1 MLNVL
6 SMQLFK
12 KILLI
17 LLMSL
22 MGGLAFG
29 QEAEI
34 SSEEKAR
41 AIENF
46 IEGIRDFENEEYEQA
61 LDKLTMAHLK
71 LSDDA
76 GINYALSDVYFATGD
91 LTNAAYYAGIAAD
104 LEPENKWYH
113 LQLAQIHHNAGRS
126 DAAINAYQNILEY
139 HPNDTNVLYE
149 LADRYVDY
157 GELEKSNET
166 LDKIL
171 AVRGDDFEIM
181 LKKFQNYHALQKRD
195 EALETLNKM
204 RDLDPGNLTTLHT
217 ISQYYM
223 ELDMPEEAEAVLLD
237 AQERNSRDPQTLILL
252 AEIYIE
258 SRDWQKLG
266 STFVSML
273 RDPLIYPSQ
282 KLELVRFIYNQQQSN
297 PGNQTLE
304 EQTAEV
310 LLAFSE
316 SEPDFGPAQLLAAE
330 YFLQDNQLE
339 QALIKLERVN
349 EIMPE
354 NAEAWGQRVQ
364 IMFNLQQYNEI
375 IEIADEATEASPDN
389 AIIQFYTGV
398 SYMLTDQTLK
408 AEEWLEKAT
417 QSQAQRNLR
426 SVIYG
431 TLADVKQDL
440 DKWEEARDAYE
451 MALRLDGNNHN
462 ALNNYAYYLS
472 VRNER
477 LEEAKEMSERALSL
491 EPENASYLDTLG
503 WIYYMLGEYNEA
515 KEYIHRSVD
524 TGNASAEV
532 YEHLGDVYEALGET
546 EAAAEWWEKALQE
559 DPDREYLKEKLD

>member
-6 SMQLFK
+6 PTQLIK
-12 KILLI
+12 KTLLI
-17 LLMSL
+17 LLL
-22 MGGLAFG
+22 PLAGGLVYG
-29 QEAEI
+29 QESEL

-41 AIENF
+41 AVQYF
-46 IEGIRDFENEEYEQA
+46 IEGISDFENEEYEQA
-61 LDKLTMAHLK
+61 LDKLTMAHLT
-71 LSDDA
+71 LSEDA
-76 GINYALSDVYFATGD
+76 GINYALSDVYLATGD
-91 LTNAAYYAGIAAD
+91 LTNAAYYARIAAD

-113 LQLAQIHHNAGRS
+113 LQLAHIHHNAGRS
-126 DAAINAYQNILEY
+126 DAAISAYNSILEH
-139 HPNDTNVLYE
+139 HPSDINVLYE
-149 LADRYVDY
+149 LANRYIDY

-171 AVRGDDFEIM
+171 AVRGDDFEIL
-181 LKKFQNYHALQKRD
+181 LKKFQNYHALQKRE
-195 EALETLNKM
+195 EALGTLNKM
-204 RDLDPGNLTTLHT
+204 RELDPGNLTTLHT

-223 ELDMPEEAEAVLLD
+223 ELDMPGEAEEVLLD
-237 AQERNSRDPQTLILL
+237 AQKRNSRDPQTLILL

-258 SRDWQKLG
+258 NRDWEKLG

-310 LLAFSE
+310 LMAFSE

-330 YFLQDNQLE
+330 YFLQNNQPE
-339 QALIKLERVN
+339 QALARLERVT
-349 EIMPE
+349 EIMPG

-364 IMFNLQQYNEI
+364 IMFSLQQHEEI
-375 IEIADEATEASPDN
+375 IQIADEASEASPDN
-389 AIIQFYTGV
+389 AFIQFFTGA
-398 SYMLTDQTLK
+398 SYMLTDRLER
-408 AEEWLEKAT
+408 AEEWLENAT
-417 QSQAQRNLR
+417 QSPAQRNLR

-431 TLADVKQDL
+431 TLGDVKQDL
-440 DKWEEARDAYE
+440 DKWEEAREAYD
-451 MALRLDGNNHN
+451 MALRLDRNNHN

-477 LEEAKEMSERALSL
+477 LEEAKEMSERALSH
-491 EPENASYLDTLG
+491 EPENAAYLDTLG
-503 WIYYMLGEYNEA
+503 WIYYKLGEYNEA

-532 YEHLGDVYEALGET
+532 FEHLGDVYEALGEI
-546 EAAAEWWEKALQE
+546 ENAAEWWEKALQE
-559 DPDREYLKEKLD
+559 DPEREHLKEKLD